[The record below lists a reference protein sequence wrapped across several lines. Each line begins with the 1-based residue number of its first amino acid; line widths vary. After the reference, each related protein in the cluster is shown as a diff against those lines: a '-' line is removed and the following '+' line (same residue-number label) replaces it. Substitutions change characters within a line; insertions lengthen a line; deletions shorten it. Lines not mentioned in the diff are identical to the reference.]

1 MKPWLTPGPESEST
15 EHMPQQKAQT
25 VSMLPTVSVIIC
37 AYTMRRWD
45 DLRAAVDSVLIQT
58 VPAEEI
64 LLVVDHN
71 SEMFELA
78 HEAFVGSKVRV
89 LNNAERQGLSGARN
103 TGVAAARGDIVAFL
117 DDDASADVDWIEHL
131 TRHYADADVFGVG
144 GHATP
149 LWPAQRPPWM
159 PAEFDWVVGCSYT
172 GQPRQ
177 VSPVRNFIGCNMSLR
192 RSVFAEIGGFS
203 HAVGRIGKTP
213 LGCEETE
220 LCIRLVQHLPQA
232 VLMYDPAMRVNHRV
246 SEDRTHLRYFLR
258 RCYSEGLSKAVV
270 SQLVGSGNALGSEKT
285 YVTRTLPG
293 GVIRG
298 LVDAAARRGGSPRP
312 PAPTRTPRS
321 SPPSARSTARCTAR
335 RGHDPHRCPWPL
347 CFHSGRTGGHYRR
360 LHVWS
365 RPNKAALGQDLAAEP

>member
-1 MKPWLTPGPESEST
+1 MTTWPTPGPESPST
-15 EHMPQQKAQT
+15 DALPEQDGRTIAA
-25 VSMLPTVSVIIC
+25 LPTVSVVIC

-64 LLVVDHN
+64 LLVIDHN
-71 SEMFELA
+71 TELFEVSQ
-78 HEAFVGSKVRV
+78 EAFAGTKVWV
-89 LNNAERQGLSGARN
+89 LANDERQGLSGARN
-103 TGVAAARGDIVAFL
+103 TGVAAAIGDVVAFL
-117 DDDASADVDWIEHL
+117 DDDASADVNWIHHL
-131 TRHYADADVFGVG
+131 TRHYADPAVFGVG

-149 LWPAQRPPWM
+149 LWPEQRPAWM
-159 PAEFDWVVGCSYT
+159 PTEFDWVVGCSYT

-177 VSPVRNFIGCNMSLR
+177 ASPVRNFIGCNMSLR

-220 LCIRLVQHLPQA
+220 LCIRLAQHYQGA

-270 SQLVGSGNALGSEKT
+270 SQLVGSDDALGSERT

-293 GVIRG
+293 GVLRG
-298 LVDAAARRGGSPRP
+298 VVDAVARRGGG
-312 PAPTRTPRS
+312 T
-321 SPPSARSTARCTAR
+321 
-335 RGHDPHRCPWPL
+335 
-347 CFHSGRTGGHYRR
+347 
-360 LHVWS
+360 S
-365 RPNKAALGQDLAAEP
+365 RAAALGRSASIIVGLAVTVAGYAVGRARIKLRGGKTQ